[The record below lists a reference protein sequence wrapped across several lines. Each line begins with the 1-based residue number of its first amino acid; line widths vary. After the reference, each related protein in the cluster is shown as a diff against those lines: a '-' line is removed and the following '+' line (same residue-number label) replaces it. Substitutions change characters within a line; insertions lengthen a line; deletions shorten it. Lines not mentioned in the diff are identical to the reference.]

1 MSCRSGESCVTAFA
15 IMKKSEPVFAL
26 IDCNSF
32 YASCERVFRPDLA
45 KVPIVVLSNNDGCV
59 IARSY
64 DAKPFV
70 KMGAPYFQIKDLLHR
85 HGIVAFSSNYALY
98 GDISERVMTVI
109 ESMVPDSETYSIDE
123 KFADLTGITGDLTLF
138 GRKIR
143 ARVLRDT
150 GIPVGVGIART
161 KTLAKLA
168 NHTAKKLQTRT
179 GGVVDICDP
188 VKRDWVLKRCEVGD
202 VWGVGRRMKAHLEAM
217 GIKTA
222 MDLAQADPTMLGR
235 KFSVVIEKTARELS
249 GISCLELA
257 DADPPKQEICCSRM
271 FGIRLSAIE
280 PIREAVATYTQRA
293 AEKLRAQHS
302 LCKKIRVSI
311 RTGMF
316 NPDEAKY
323 ANGALIELPYPTNDV
338 RLMTKAAIQAVDRLY
353 RPGFRYSKAEVLL
366 MDLRQ
371 PGEFTDDLFA
381 EVQPQTADRIMAV
394 LDEINARWGRG
405 TLRAASV
412 PAKPDWA
419 MRRELMSQ
427 SYTTRLDQLW
437 VAKAN

>member
-1 MSCRSGESCVTAFA
+1 M
-15 IMKKSEPVFAL
+15 
-26 IDCNSF
+26 
-32 YASCERVFRPDLA
+32 FRPDLA
-45 KVPIVVLSNNDGCV
+45 KTPIVVLSNNDGCV

-70 KMGAPYFQIKDLLHR
+70 KMGAPYFQIKDMLR
-85 HGIVAFSSNYALY
+85 KEGIVAFSSNYALY
-98 GDISERVMTVI
+98 GQISERVMSLI
-109 ESMVPDSETYSIDE
+109 ESMVPALEIYSIDE
-123 KFADLTGITGDLTLF
+123 AFALLTGVPGSLDALGRTL
-138 GRKIR
+138 R
-143 ARVLRDT
+143 ARILQCT

-168 NHTAKKLQTRT
+168 NHTAKRLQQQT

-188 VKRDWVLKRCEVGD
+188 FKRDWVLRNTSVEE
-202 VWGVGRRMKAHLEAM
+202 VWGVGRKLKAHLQAM
-217 GIKTA
+217 GIQTA
-222 MDLAQADPTMLGR
+222 MDLAKADARTLRM
-235 KFSVVIEKTARELS
+235 KFSVVLEKTARELA
-249 GISCLELA
+249 GTPCLEL
-257 DADPPKQEICCSRM
+257 DDPDPPKQEICCSRM
-271 FGIRLSAIE
+271 FGKRLTEIE
-280 PIREAVATYTQRA
+280 PIKEAVATYVQRA
-293 AEKLRAQHS
+293 AEKLRAQNS
-302 LCKKIRVSI
+302 LCKKIRVSV

-323 ANGALIELPYPTNDV
+323 ANGVLVELPYPTNDV
-338 RLMTKAAIQAVDRLY
+338 RLITKAAVQAIDHLF

-381 EVQPQTADRIMAV
+381 ALQPVATNKLMVV
-394 LDEINARWGRG
+394 LDEINGRWGRG

-412 PAKPDWA
+412 PANPDWA

-437 VAKAN
+437 TVKAI